1 MPALAVNVKEDM
13 LNMNREM
20 RDMLNKE
27 NDKYNMKVTVLVT
40 DYSELIACLTLIAVG
55 G

>member
-1 MPALAVNVKEDM
+1 LPALAVNVKEDM
-13 LNMNREM
+13 LNTNREM

-27 NDKYNMKVTVLVT
+27 NDKYNMKVTDLVT

>member
-1 MPALAVNVKEDM
+1 LPALAVNVKEDM
-13 LNMNREM
+13 LSINREM

-27 NDKYNMKVTVLVT
+27 IDKYNMKVTVIVT
-40 DYSELIACLTLIAVG
+40 DYSESIACPNLIAMG